1 MELPKKPPGFAA
13 FRSFFDGLS
22 SDELLALGSRVDEV
36 VSQQG
41 WDDLMGLVDTY
52 KDGLTVELVHGP
64 IHSHEKYAALAS
76 QISGLETVRVVAES
90 VRYAVAERQAKN
102 ERANAEREREEAR
115 R

>member
-1 MELPKKPPGFAA
+1 MGLPNKPPGFAA
-13 FRSFFDGLS
+13 FRAFFDGLS
-22 SDELLALGSRVDEV
+22 SDELFALGNRVEEV
-36 VSQQG
+36 VTQQG

-64 IHSHEKYAALAS
+64 IHSHEKYAALSS

-102 ERANAEREREEAR
+102 DRANEAREREETR